1 MVMSLSSNQNNPSYT
16 LTYVIQT
23 TFCISVVRVAF
34 MGTQREE
41 GGGGG

>member
-1 MVMSLSSNQNNPSYT
+1 MVNTNQNKPSYT

-23 TFCISVVRVAF
+23 TLCKSFVRVAF

-41 GGGGG
+41 GGG